1 MLGTISPNV
10 ARAAVGLHRSHS
22 HAPSLD
28 VLDAVMR
35 DRAGSLVDFGSSID
49 PCTPF
54 GDILAEA
61 FDRGMSPT
69 DWRLIDAPATSAIL
83 RVALRTLW
91 HDAVLVPFAQRYGL
105 NT

>member
-83 RVALRTLW
+83 GSRCARCGMTRCWCRSLRGT
-91 HDAVLVPFAQRYGL
+91 G
-105 NT
+105 